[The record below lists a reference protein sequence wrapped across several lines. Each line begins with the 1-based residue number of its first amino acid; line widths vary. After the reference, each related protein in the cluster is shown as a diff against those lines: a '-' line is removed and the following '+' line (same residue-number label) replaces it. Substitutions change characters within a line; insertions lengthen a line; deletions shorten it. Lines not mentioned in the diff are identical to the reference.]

1 MYKYK
6 VAEHFLSINGEG
18 RAAGQL
24 ALFIRFVG
32 CNLNC
37 SYCDTKWA
45 NSPDCEYVE
54 MTDEDIF
61 ALAKN
66 SGIYNIT
73 LTGGEPLIKPNI
85 EAVISGLCKDHR
97 VEIETNGA
105 ADIRPAIAAG
115 NENLTL
121 TVDYKLPS
129 SGMEKFMLDENFR
142 AVRKCDTVKFVSGS
156 RKDLLRAEEIIR
168 EFKLAER
175 CAVYISPVFGN
186 INPQEIVE
194 FMLEKK
200 LNGVNLQL
208 QLHKFIWDP
217 KQRGV

>member
-6 VAEHFLSINGEG
+6 VAEHFASINGEG

-45 NSPDCEYVE
+45 NSPDCKFTE
-54 MTDEDIF
+54 MSKQDIF
-61 ALAKN
+61 SLAEK

-73 LTGGEPLIKPNI
+73 LTGGEPLLQAGI
-85 EAVISGLCKDHR
+85 EQVISGLCQSHR

-129 SGMEKFMLDENFR
+129 SGMEKFMLRENFLSLR
-142 AVRKCDTVKFVSGS
+142 PCDTVKFVSGS
-156 RKDLLRAEEIIR
+156 REDLLRAGEIIK
-168 EFKLAER
+168 EFKLSGR
-175 CAVYISPVFGN
+175 CAVYISPVFGS
-186 INPQEIVE
+186 IDPREIVD
-194 FMLEKK
+194 FMLERK

-217 KQRGV
+217 NQRGV